1 MRLELAMARRLSLR
15 APGIP
20 VAVAGIALSVAIM
33 IVSLAIVSGFKR
45 QIREK
50 VTGFEHEI
58 SVYPLDIYGA
68 ADVSS
73 GIRLTP
79 GLTGKIKE
87 VCPAAEVS
95 LGLRQPAILKT
106 DSDFEGVVMMGV
118 DTCGNSFIDSQILQS
133 LPDSA
138 AAAAVNPVT
147 VSAATARALGLSC
160 GDKIFAHFFI
170 GDNLYSRRVTVSAIY
185 DTHFGEYDKLFVFA
199 PIGMLQQLCHVDS
212 LTGSVVE
219 IDGIGSDIDLIDNT
233 AARLRTELCRRDAAT
248 PVDAPEYRVESIS
261 ATAALYFNW
270 LELLDTNVVV
280 IIVLMGCVAGFTLVS
295 CLFIIVLER
304 VRMIGLMKALGA
316 GDALIRRLFVAMA
329 ARLVV
334 RGLVIGNAV
343 ALLLVGAQFLWHIVP
358 LDPEAYY
365 LNYVPVHVNWLTVCA
380 LDAGVIVL
388 ALLLLV
394 MPSHIIS
401 TLSPAETMRYE

>member
-1 MRLELAMARRLSLR
+1 MKLELAMASRLSLK
-15 APGIP
+15 APGIS
-20 VAVAGIALSVAIM
+20 VAVAGIALSVAVM

-58 SVYPLDIYGA
+58 SVFPLDSYGA
-68 ADVSS
+68 EHTSS

-79 GLTGKIKE
+79 ELVADIQSAIPG
-87 VCPAAEVS
+87 AEIS

-118 DTCGNSFIDSQILQS
+118 DKNGNDFIDNQLIQGSA
-133 LPDSA
+133 PDWASPGEG
-138 AAAAVNPVT
+138 NPVA
-147 VSAATARALGLSC
+147 VSASTAGALSLEC
-160 GDKIFAHFFI
+160 GDRLFAHFFI
-170 GDNLYSRRVTVSAIY
+170 GDNLYTRKITVAAIY

-199 PIGMLQQLCHVDS
+199 PVGMLQQLCGVDS

-219 IDGIGSDIDLIDNT
+219 IDKISGDIDE
-233 AARLRTELCRRDAAT
+233 AAANLRYELCRREAAD
-248 PVDAPEYRVESIS
+248 PVDAPAYRVESIS
-261 ATAALYFNW
+261 TTAALYFNW
-270 LELLDTNVVV
+270 LDLLDTNIIV
-280 IIVLMGCVAGFTLVS
+280 IITLMGCVAGFTLVS

-304 VRMIGLMKALGA
+304 VRMIGLLKALGA
-316 GDALIRRLFVAMA
+316 TDSLIRRLFIYMA

-334 RGLVIGNAV
+334 RGLVIGNAA
-343 ALLLVGAQFLWHIVP
+343 ALAIVGIQYFWHILP
-358 LDPEAYY
+358 LDPDAYY
-365 LNYVPVHVNWLTVCA
+365 LSYVPVHVSWA
-380 LDAGVIVL
+380 AIAGLDISVIAA

-394 MPSHIIS
+394 LPSHIIS